1 MPRPAALRFDPIE
14 EARRNW
20 EAHGWPSAAPGMALV
35 TSVMRVQQI
44 LLARVET
51 TLRPF
56 GLTFARYELLMLL
69 LFARAGRL
77 PLGKIGERLQVHPAS
92 VTNVTD
98 RLEADGLVRRVA
110 NPRDGRGTLAAIT
123 PKGRRLAKRA
133 TAAVNAEVF
142 AGLRPGADELVSQL
156 AHLRR
161 EAGDYSPEGG

>member
-1 MPRPAALRFDPIE
+1 MASRVTLRFDPIE

-20 EAHGWPSAAPGMALV
+20 LAHGWNEAAPGMALV

-44 LLARVET
+44 LLARVEA
-51 TLRPF
+51 TLQPY

-69 LFARAGRL
+69 LFSREGRL

-123 PKGRRLAKRA
+123 PKGRRLAERA
-133 TAAVNAEVF
+133 TAAMNAEVF
-142 AGLRPGADELVSQL
+142 EQLGEGADGIVDRLTS
-156 AHLRR
+156 LRR
-161 EAGDYSPEGG
+161 AAGDFA